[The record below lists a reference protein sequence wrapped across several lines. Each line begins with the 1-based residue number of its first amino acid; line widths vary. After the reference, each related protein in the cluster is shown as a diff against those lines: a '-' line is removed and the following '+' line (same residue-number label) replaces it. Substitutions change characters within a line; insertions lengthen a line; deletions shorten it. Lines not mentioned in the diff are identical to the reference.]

1 MTNIKQKIRELE
13 YYQEEVKQI
22 DESEKG
28 KSESNEK
35 TNIKQKQKRR

>member
-1 MTNIKQKIRELE
+1 MTNIKQKLRELE

-28 KSESNEK
+28 KSEINEK
-35 TNIKQKQKRR
+35 TNIKQNQKRR